1 MKRYNIFY
9 QVHKGLREMLYDTA
23 SKLQQTDF
31 SDADETFTILTKV
44 ESVLNLFDKHADT
57 EDKFVLTAIERY
69 EPSVTV
75 LFAEEHVQDHKL
87 SNHLR
92 TLVSKFKTLIEKE
105 EKTAVGSDIHL
116 AFIDFLVFNLTHMA
130 KEENILNNFLW
141 RYYDDKELVGIT
153 QKILEHLAPD
163 TLQHYSVWMMRALNV
178 AEITNWLRDVKNNAP
193 EFVFESLMQT
203 AGQELNTHRWLQ
215 VQEAITEG
223 AMLA

>member
-9 QVHKGLREMLYDTA
+9 QVHKGLREMLFDTA

-31 SDADETFTILTKV
+31 SDADETFTILSKV

-57 EDKFVLTAIERY
+57 EDKFVLTAIESF

-87 SNHLR
+87 SSHMR
-92 TLVSKFKTLIEKE
+92 SLVSKFTTIAETE
-105 EKTAVGSDIHL
+105 EKTTAGSAIRS
-116 AFIDFLVFNLTHMA
+116 AFIEFLVFNLMHMA
-130 KEENILNNFLW
+130 KEEKVLNNLLW
-141 RYYDDKELVGIT
+141 KYYDDVELAGIT

-163 TLQHYSVWMMRALNV
+163 TLQQYSVWMMRALSV
-178 AEITNWLRDVKNNAP
+178 SEITNWLRDVKNNAP
-193 EFVFESLMQT
+193 EFAFESLMQT
-203 AGQELNTHRWLQ
+203 AEQELNTHRWLL